1 MKRPLHGRLF
11 LAVLALA
18 IAQSANP
25 QSPTSQSPGSE
36 GDLLLRAMK
45 DEIKRVSAL
54 VRLGLDPPYYTEYR
68 VEDTVS
74 HTITASL
81 GALVDESD
89 SAFRV
94 PSVEM
99 RVGNATFDNTD
110 HVYSEAYVGNR
121 YDPGR
126 LPLDDDYLAFRQ

>member
-1 MKRPLHGRLF
+1 MKRPLHWGLF
-11 LAVLALA
+11 LAVLAFA

-36 GDLLLRAMK
+36 SDPLLRAMK
-45 DEIKRVSAL
+45 DEIKRVTEL
-54 VRLGLDPPYYTEYR
+54 VRLRLSLDPPYYTEYR

-74 HTITASL
+74 HSITAEL
-81 GALVDESD
+81 GALVEEND

-99 RVGNATFDNTD
+99 RVGTAKFD
-110 HVYSEAYVGNR
+110 
-121 YDPGR
+121 
-126 LPLDDDYLAFRQ
+126 